1 MILLTKAEDLILVQF
16 AEAKGERLGAK
27 PGDTMPIDYFKKLEE
42 ITPGIEFEG
51 VIDTLISR
59 NLLKKDGNDYVLT
72 QEGYDYLYTPEGRR
86 IDEG

>member
-16 AEAKGERLGAK
+16 AEAKGERVGAK
-27 PGDTMPIDYFKKLEE
+27 PGDTMPADYFKKLEE

-51 VIDTLISR
+51 VIDTLLAR
-59 NLLKKDGNDYVLT
+59 NLLKKEGNDYALT